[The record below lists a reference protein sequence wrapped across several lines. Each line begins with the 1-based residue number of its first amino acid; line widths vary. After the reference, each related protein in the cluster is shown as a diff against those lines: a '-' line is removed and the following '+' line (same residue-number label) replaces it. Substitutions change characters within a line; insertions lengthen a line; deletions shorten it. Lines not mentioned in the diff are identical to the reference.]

1 MTRALPVWAFGAVV
15 LLALGGSP
23 HGKRTDG
30 DCPSGTI
37 DIGFGCLGGEKPKP
51 TPAPAPCPPPPKPIP
66 LCPREGGGA

>member
-1 MTRALPVWAFGAVV
+1 MTRALPVWAFGAV
-15 LLALGGSP
+15 LLFVMLP